1 MATSDFFLNRR
12 VMLAGLAA
20 MTALPEK
27 LRSQEKRPKALLV
40 VAHPDDEYIFAATVY
55 RFVRELGGEADQVVI
70 TDGEGGYRYAALA
83 ESIYGVS
90 LTKESEGR
98 ARLPAIRKQETLN
111 AGKIL
116 GIRKHYFLDQK
127 DSGFGTDASGATTA
141 NWDKPK
147 IVEFLLSLLAR
158 ERYDVL
164 FTLLPTSETHGH
176 HREAT
181 LLALEAVSHLPEAAR
196 PIALGGEPGRKDAP
210 PTDYQGLAPFPLT
223 RTLQNG
229 PALIFDRTTAFGY
242 HESLNYEIVV
252 NWVIA
257 EHKSQGLFQSEG
269 QKHDAERFWLFA
281 VSGEGAP
288 GRTEQ
293 LAQRLCGTPGH

>member
-1 MATSDFFLNRR
+1 LWWRTRTTSIR
-12 VMLAGLAA
+12 
-20 MTALPEK
+20 
-27 LRSQEKRPKALLV
+27 
-40 VAHPDDEYIFAATVY
+40 FAATVY

-70 TDGEGGYRYAALA
+70 TDGEGGYRYSALA

-147 IVEFLLSLLAR
+147 IVEFLLGLLAR

-181 LLALEAVSHLPEAAR
+181 LLALDAVARLPQEAR
-196 PIALGGEPGRKDAP
+196 PIALGGDPGRKDARP
-210 PTDYQGLAPFPLT
+210 ADYHELAGFPVTQTVQDGPTFV
-223 RTLQNG
+223 
-229 PALIFDRTTAFGY
+229 FDRATAFGY
-242 HESLNYEIVV
+242 HDSLNYEIVV

-269 QKHDAERFWLFA
+269 QKHDVERFWLFA
-281 VSGEGAP
+281 ISGESAANRTKQLARQLCGAP
-288 GRTEQ
+288 G
-293 LAQRLCGTPGH
+293 H

>member
-1 MATSDFFLNRR
+1 MATSGLLPTRR
-12 VMLAGLAA
+12 AWLTGLAA
-20 MTALPEK
+20 MSALTAK
-27 LRSQEKRPKALLV
+27 LQSQQKPKALLV
-40 VAHPDDEYIFAATVY
+40 VAHPDDEYTFAATVY

-70 TDGEGGYRYAALA
+70 TDGEGGYRYSALA

-90 LTKESEGR
+90 LTNESEGR

-127 DSGFGTDASGATTA
+127 DSGFGTDASGATTT

-147 IVEFLLSLLAR
+147 IVEFLLGLLAR

-181 LLALEAVSHLPEAAR
+181 LLALDAVARLPQEAR
-196 PIALGGEPGRKDAP
+196 PIALGGDPGRKDAHP
-210 PTDYQGLAPFPLT
+210 ADYHGLAGFPAT
-223 RTLQNG
+223 QTVQDG
-229 PALIFDRTTAFGY
+229 PTFVFDRATAFGY
-242 HESLNYEIVV
+242 HDSLSYEIVV

-269 QKHDAERFWLFA
+269 QKHDVERFWLFA
-281 VSGEGAP
+281 ISGESAASRTKQLAQQLCGAP
-288 GRTEQ
+288 G
-293 LAQRLCGTPGH
+293 H